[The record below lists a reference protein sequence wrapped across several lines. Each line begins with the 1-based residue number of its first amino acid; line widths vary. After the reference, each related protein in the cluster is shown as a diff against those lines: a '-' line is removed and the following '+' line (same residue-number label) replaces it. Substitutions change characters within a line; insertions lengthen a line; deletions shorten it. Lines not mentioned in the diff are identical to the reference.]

1 MVGRS
6 TAGAV
11 AEGAAGFEDR
21 SNRGAGVGKAMAP
34 GIVAAAAADGMS
46 LMPVLLAAAEGA
58 KAARVEPRSFGGGA
72 DGVAGVG

>member
-6 TAGAV
+6 TTVAV

-34 GIVAAAAADGMS
+34 GIEAAADGMS